1 MQRRGR
7 PRTQQAAAEAPTPDR
22 EQVDE
27 SINVPESSAHPQ
39 PSQSVR
45 PEPTPGPIPRQMEQ
59 MAQMLAAALQQPRE
73 SGISIERARK
83 LGAKPYD
90 GSGDP
95 ERALSWI
102 EANEEIFQMMGCTE
116 EQKVSYSAFLL
127 KDRAKDWW
135 KAHQRAH
142 PEGVI
147 WAEFKREF
155 TERFFPKSYKD
166 AKVEEFYRL
175 EQGSSSVP

>member
-1 MQRRGR
+1 
-7 PRTQQAAAEAPTPDR
+7 
-22 EQVDE
+22 
-27 SINVPESSAHPQ
+27 
-39 PSQSVR
+39 
-45 PEPTPGPIPRQMEQ
+45 MEQ

-83 LGAKPYD
+83 LGVKPYD

-102 EANEEIFQMMGCTE
+102 EENEKIFQMMGCTK
-116 EQKVSYSAFLL
+116 EQRVSYSSFIL

-142 PEGVI
+142 PEGVT

-155 TERFFPKSYKD
+155 TKRFFTKIYKD

-175 EQGSSSVP
+175 EQGSSSVPEYEKKFSELIRIFPFFAENEQEKINRFMAGLNPAVRTIVTSASHTRYG

>member
-1 MQRRGR
+1 
-7 PRTQQAAAEAPTPDR
+7 
-22 EQVDE
+22 
-27 SINVPESSAHPQ
+27 
-39 PSQSVR
+39 
-45 PEPTPGPIPRQMEQ
+45 
-59 MAQMLAAALQQPRE
+59 
-73 SGISIERARK
+73 
-83 LGAKPYD
+83 
-90 GSGDP
+90 
-95 ERALSWI
+95 
-102 EANEEIFQMMGCTE
+102 MMGCTE

-135 KAHQRAH
+135 KAHHGAH

-175 EQGSSSVP
+175 EKGSSTVPSTKRSFQS

>member
-1 MQRRGR
+1 
-7 PRTQQAAAEAPTPDR
+7 
-22 EQVDE
+22 
-27 SINVPESSAHPQ
+27 
-39 PSQSVR
+39 
-45 PEPTPGPIPRQMEQ
+45 MEQ
-59 MAQMLAAALQQPRE
+59 MAHMLAVALQQLRE
-73 SGISIERARK
+73 SRISIERARK

-90 GSGDP
+90 GSEDP

-102 EANEEIFQMMGCTE
+102 EENEEIFQMMGCTE
-116 EQKVSYSAFLL
+116 EQRVFYSAFLL
-127 KDRAKDWW
+127 KDHAKDWW

-175 EQGSSSVP
+175 EQGSSSVPEYEKKFLELIFLVPFFADNE

>member
-1 MQRRGR
+1 M
-7 PRTQQAAAEAPTPDR
+7 QQAATEAPTPDI
-22 EQVDE
+22 EQADE

-45 PEPTPGPIPRQMEQ
+45 PEPTSGPIPGQMEH

-73 SGISIERARK
+73 SGILIEHARK
-83 LGAKPYD
+83 LSAKPYD

-116 EQKVSYSAFLL
+116 EQRVSYSAFLL

-147 WAEFKREF
+147 WAEFKRVF
-155 TERFFPKSYKD
+155 TERFFLKDIKIPKLKSFIDWSRGTPQSQSTKRI
-166 AKVEEFYRL
+166 F
-175 EQGSSSVP
+175 QS